1 MSAGYDSG
9 MALLPAVGLLA
20 VALLVVANGFFV
32 AAEFAL
38 VAARRSRIE
47 QLAQEGNVSAKLAR
61 ELIRH
66 LDAYVAAC
74 QLGITIASLALGWI
88 GEPALAGVVEPLL
101 QPVLGRFAPAT
112 AHAVAIAIAFTLI
125 TGLHIVLGEL
135 APKGMALQRPEG
147 TALWIARPLHLF
159 YITLRWPIAGLNAV
173 GNGVLRMIGLP
184 PATEHH
190 RAHSPQELRLLVD
203 ASEQAGL
210 VEESEARIAG
220 RAFAFGDL
228 DAGAL
233 MTPRIA
239 LQAIPVSAGLDDV
252 LSRFTTGR
260 HYRLLVYADSLDD
273 ILGAIHLRD
282 LVRHG
287 PGAPFNLRALVQPV
301 LTIPQSRRADDLLED
316 MRRMGRH
323 VAVVVDEY
331 GSTAG
336 IITLADLLRAL
347 VGEVEEKGEQEAST
361 SDLPRSEPDGS
372 VLVDGL
378 MRLHEFEEMLGEQI
392 EDPAREEVTTLG
404 GLIMTKLDRLPY
416 VFDEIQVAGRRLRVE
431 RLEGRRVGLARLFPP
446 APPNPADGS
455 GSA

>member
-1 MSAGYDSG
+1 MAVFSG
-9 MALLPAVGLLA
+9 VGLLA

-47 QLAQEGNVSAKLAR
+47 QLAAEGNVSAKLAG

-66 LDAYVAAC
+66 LDAYIAAC

-88 GEPALAGVVEPLL
+88 GEPALARVIEPLL
-101 QPVLGRFAPAT
+101 DPAVGRFAPAA
-112 AHAVAIAIAFTLI
+112 AHAVAIAIAFTII

-135 APKGMALQRPEG
+135 APKGIALQRPEG

-159 YITLRWPIAGLNAV
+159 YLALRWPIVGLNAV
-173 GNGVLRMIGLP
+173 GNAVLRVIGLP
-184 PATEHH
+184 LATEHH
-190 RAHSPQELRLLVD
+190 RAHSAEELRLLVN
-203 ASEQAGL
+203 ASEEAGL
-210 VEESEARIAG
+210 VQESEARIAG

-239 LQAIPVSAGLDDV
+239 LQAVPVSAGLDDV
-252 LSRFTTGR
+252 LGRFTTGR

-282 LVRHG
+282 LIRHG
-287 PGAPFNLRALVQPV
+287 PGAPFDLRALVQPV

-347 VGEVEEKGEQEAST
+347 VGEVEEKGEQDAST
-361 SDLPRSEPDGS
+361 SDLPRNEPDGS

-416 VFDEIQVAGRRLRVE
+416 VSDEIRVAGRRLRVE
-431 RLEGRRVGLARLFPP
+431 QLVGRRVGVARLFPLDRHDR
-446 APPNPADGS
+446 ADGS

>member
-1 MSAGYDSG
+1 MEFFSG
-9 MALLPAVGLLA
+9 VGLLA

-47 QLAQEGNVSAKLAR
+47 QLAAEGNVSAKLAG

-66 LDAYVAAC
+66 LDAYIAAC

-88 GEPALAGVVEPLL
+88 GEPALARVIEPLL
-101 QPVLGRFAPAT
+101 HPVVGRFAPAT
-112 AHAVAIAIAFTLI
+112 AHAVAIAIAFTII
-125 TGLHIVLGEL
+125 TALHIVLGEL
-135 APKGMALQRPEG
+135 APKGIALQRPEG

-159 YITLRWPIAGLNAV
+159 YIALRWPIVGLNAV
-173 GNGVLRMIGLP
+173 GNAVLRVIGLP
-184 PATEHH
+184 LATEHH
-190 RAHSPQELRLLVD
+190 RAHSAEELRLLVN
-203 ASEQAGL
+203 ASEEAGL

-239 LQAIPVSAGLDDV
+239 LQAVPVSAGLDEV

-282 LVRHG
+282 LIRHG
-287 PGAPFNLRALVQPV
+287 PGAPFDLRALVQPV

-347 VGEVEEKGEQEAST
+347 VGEVEEKGEQDAST
-361 SDLPRSEPDGS
+361 SDLPRHEPDGS

-378 MRLHEFEEMLGEQI
+378 MRLHEFEEMLGEPI

-416 VFDEIQVAGRRLRVE
+416 VSDEIRVAGRRLRVE
-431 RLEGRRVGLARLFPP
+431 QLEGRRVGVRAALSTGPP
-446 APPNPADGS
+446 HPADGP

>member
-1 MSAGYDSG
+1 
-9 MALLPAVGLLA
+9 MALFSAVGLLA

-47 QLAQEGNVSAKLAR
+47 QLAAEGNMSAKLASK
-61 ELIRH
+61 LIRH
-66 LDAYVAAC
+66 LDAYIAAC

-88 GEPALAGVVEPLL
+88 GEAALAGVIEPLL
-101 QPVLGRFAPAT
+101 HPVVGRFAPAT
-112 AHAVAIAIAFTLI
+112 AHAVAIAVAFTII
-125 TGLHIVLGEL
+125 TALHIVLGEL
-135 APKGMALQRPEG
+135 APKGIALQRPEG

-159 YITLRWPIAGLNAV
+159 YIALRWPIVGLNAV
-173 GNGVLRMIGLP
+173 GNAVLRVIGLP
-184 PATEHH
+184 LATEHH
-190 RAHSPQELRLLVD
+190 RAHSAEELRLLVN
-203 ASEQAGL
+203 ASEEAGL

-228 DAGAL
+228 DAEAL

-239 LQAIPVSAGLDDV
+239 IQAVPVSTGLDDV

-287 PGAPFNLRALVQPV
+287 RGTPFNLRALVQPV

-347 VGEVEEKGEQEAST
+347 VGEVEEKGEQDAST
-361 SDLPRSEPDGS
+361 SDLPRREPDGS

-416 VFDEIQVAGRRLRVE
+416 VSDEIRVAGRRLRVE
-431 RLEGRRVGLARLFPP
+431 RLDGRRVGVARLFPP
-446 APPNPADGS
+446 DRHGPPDGS
-455 GSA
+455 SAA

>member
-1 MSAGYDSG
+1 
-9 MALLPAVGLLA
+9 MALFSAVGLLA

-47 QLAQEGNVSAKLAR
+47 QLAAEGNVSAKVAR
-61 ELIRH
+61 ELLRH
-66 LDAYVAAC
+66 LDAYIAAC

-88 GEPALAGVVEPLL
+88 GEPALAGVIEPLL
-101 QPVLGRFAPAT
+101 HPVVGRFAPAT
-112 AHAVAIAIAFTLI
+112 AHAVAIAVAFTII

-135 APKGMALQRPEG
+135 APKGIALQRPEG

-159 YITLRWPIAGLNAV
+159 YIALRWPIAGLNGV
-173 GNGVLRMIGLP
+173 GNVVLRMIGLP
-184 PATEHH
+184 LATEHH
-190 RAHSPQELRLLVD
+190 RAHSAEELRLLVS

-220 RAFAFGDL
+220 RAFAFGNL

-239 LQAIPVSAGLDDV
+239 IQAVPVTAGLDDV
-252 LSRFTTGR
+252 LSRFTAGR
-260 HYRLLVYADSLDD
+260 HNRLLVYAESLDD
-273 ILGAIHLRD
+273 ILGAVHLRD
-282 LVRHG
+282 LIRHG
-287 PGAPFNLRALVQPV
+287 RGAPFNLRALVQPV

-316 MRRMGRH
+316 MRRLGRH

-347 VGEVEEKGEQEAST
+347 VGEVEEKGEQDAST

-416 VFDEIQVAGRRLRVE
+416 VFDEIRVAGRRLRVE
-431 RLEGRRVGLARLFPP
+431 RLNGRRVAVARLFPP
-446 APPNPADGS
+446 DRHHAADGS
-455 GSA
+455 ASA